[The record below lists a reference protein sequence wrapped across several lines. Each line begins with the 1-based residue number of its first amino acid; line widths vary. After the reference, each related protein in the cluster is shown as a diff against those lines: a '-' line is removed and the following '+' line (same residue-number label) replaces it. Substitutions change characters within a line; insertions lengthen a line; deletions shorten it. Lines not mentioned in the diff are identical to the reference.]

1 MFEQELAE
9 NAQSRWA
16 LAAVESTCGLAAR
29 KIVAEHLRRA
39 NVARRNLLNQV
50 LAGVDTDIN
59 RAYLIIEVLASTTY
73 TRTLW
78 PTMRISDRDVRNK
91 LRMLCPDFSN
101 VSVSG
106 WGYRCTYNPGVAHS
120 QTLPMLVHGFG
131 VQKEV
136 DTADPGWAPFITS
149 PGSAAGKSIASPVRR
164 SLQDPRVISNLVLSC
179 SLLSNVK
186 CSTAS
191 PIGWILNA
199 PVWNIFG
206 FAPRDLQFP
215 NDTARTMS
223 AIEQAKGISKA
234 RNNMALTH
242 AYGSYTTLAP
252 VIAQTQGTGGESQ
265 YNEVVVLGTS
275 KLFNTTAT
283 VTGIFVK
290 VCTHMG
296 QQYLVDA
303 IGPDLYDIPGLGF
316 YQGDDVINAVRT
328 CSPRYNL
335 PIVPV
340 VDQTMADRRTDRLF
354 ATTFNGMVIANGWNC
369 PLT

>member
-29 KIVAEHLRRA
+29 KIVAQHLRQA
-39 NVARRNLLNQV
+39 TITKRNLLNQV
-50 LAGVDTDIN
+50 LADADNDIN
-59 RAYLIIEVLASTTY
+59 RAYLIIEVLASPTY
-73 TRTLW
+73 VRTLW

-91 LRMLCPDFSN
+91 LRMLCPDFNN

-106 WGYRCTYNPGVAHS
+106 WGYRCTYNPGVGSS

-136 DTADPGWAPFITS
+136 DTTDVGWTPFIIG
-149 PGSAAGKSIASPVRR
+149 PGFTPGKSIASPVRR
-164 SLQDPRVISNLVLSC
+164 SLQNPGVISNLVLSC

-206 FAPRDLQFP
+206 FAPRDLQFS

-223 AIEQAKGISKA
+223 AIEQAKGIGKE

-252 VIAQTQGTGGESQ
+252 VIAQTLGTGGESQ
-265 YNEVVVLGTS
+265 YNEVVVLGKS
-275 KLFNTTAT
+275 KLFNTTAR

-290 VCTHMG
+290 VCTHAG
-296 QQYLVDA
+296 AQYLVDA
-303 IGPDLYDIPGLGF
+303 IGPDLYEIPGLGF
-316 YQGDDVINAVRT
+316 YQDGNVISAVRT
-328 CSPRYNL
+328 CSGTYNL

-340 VDQTMADRRTDRLF
+340 VDQTMADRRTNRLF
-354 ATTFNGMVIANGWNC
+354 ATTFNGMTIANGWNC